1 VNYLITSATPYINGT
16 KHLGNLIGSLLP
28 ADVYARFQRQQGSDV
43 LFICATDDHGTPA
56 ELAAASAGVSVADYC
71 TAQHEIQKDIYRQF
85 GLSFDYFGRSSSPD
99 NHELTQ
105 HLYRELDKNGF
116 IEEKE
121 IIQVY
126 ALDDN
131 RFLPDRYIVGTC
143 PRCQYEAARG
153 DQCENCT
160 ALLNPTDLLNP
171 HSAIS
176 GSTNLE
182 RRPTKH
188 LFLKLPKL
196 ASEVREWVETHKDWP
211 KLTESI
217 AISWLDEG
225 LKDRC
230 ITRDLFW
237 GVPVPRKGFENKV
250 FYVWFD
256 APNAYIS
263 GSQTWAKL
271 QGKPDA
277 WKDWWLSAKD
287 VEYTQFMAKDN
298 IPFHT
303 VFWPA
308 ILLGTREDWK
318 LADYIKGFNWLT
330 YYGGKFSTSLQRG
343 IFTDQALKILPADYW
358 RYALIANAP
367 ESSDAAFTWELL
379 QSKINDEL
387 ANKLGNFINRTL
399 AFASKHYAN
408 QVPSGGLSGKR
419 EQQLKADCLRLT
431 KQTAKHYQN
440 KELRKAADTVR
451 TLWDLSN
458 VYFDETAPW
467 KLIKTDPESAA
478 VVIRT
483 CINLIA
489 LHAVTAAP
497 IIPFSSQKISKTLKL
512 EAGISFDEAAKL
524 KTLQPGQPISE
535 LKPLFQKIEQKDI
548 ERYKLEYGA
557 REA

>member
-1 VNYLITSATPYINGT
+1 MKYLITSATPYINGT

-28 ADVYARFQRQQGSDV
+28 ADVYARFQRQQGNDV

-56 ELAAASAGVSVADYC
+56 ELAAAAAKVSVANYC
-71 TAQHEIQKDIYRQF
+71 AAQHAIQKDIYQQF
-85 GLSFDYFGRSSSPD
+85 GLSFDYFGRSSSPE
-99 NHELTQ
+99 NHKLTQ

-126 ALDDN
+126 SLDDK
-131 RFLPDRYIVGTC
+131 RFLPDRYIIGTC

-182 RRPTKH
+182 LRPTKH

-196 ASEVREWVETHKDWP
+196 APEVRKWVDKHTDWP
-211 KLTESI
+211 KLTKSI

-230 ITRDLFW
+230 ITRDLDW

-271 QGKPDA
+271 QGKPNA
-277 WKDWWLSAKD
+277 WKDWWLDAED
-287 VEYTQFMAKDN
+287 IEYTQFMAKDN

-308 ILLGTREDWK
+308 ILLGTREPWK

-343 IFTDQALKILPADYW
+343 IFTDQALKLLPADYW

-379 QSKINDEL
+379 QSRINDEL
-387 ANKLGNFINRTL
+387 TNKLGNFVNRTL
-399 AFASKHYAN
+399 TFAVKHYAN
-408 QVPSGGLSGKR
+408 QIPYGGVVGKR
-419 EQQLKADCLRLT
+419 EKQLQADCIKLT
-431 KQTAKHYQN
+431 KQVARHYQDR
-440 KELRKAADTVR
+440 EFRKAADTVR
-451 TLWDLSN
+451 ALWDVSN
-458 VYFDETAPW
+458 VYFDESAPW
-467 KLIKTDPESAA
+467 KLIKTNPEQAA

-483 CINLIA
+483 CVNLIA
-489 LHAVTAAP
+489 LHAVTTAP
-497 IIPFSSQKISKTLKL
+497 IIPHSAQKISNALGLQANITLEEAAELETLK
-512 EAGISFDEAAKL
+512 
-524 KTLQPGQPISE
+524 PGHRLND
-535 LKPLFQKIEQKDI
+535 LKPLFQKIEDSIVDQ
-548 ERYKLEYGA
+548 YKLDYGV
-557 REA
+557 

>member
-1 VNYLITSATPYINGT
+1 MNYLITSATPYINGT

-28 ADVYARFQRQQGSDV
+28 ADVYARFQRQQGNDV

-56 ELAAASAGVSVADYC
+56 ELAAAAAKVSVANYC
-71 TAQHEIQKDIYRQF
+71 AAQHAIQKDIYQQF
-85 GLSFDYFGRSSSPD
+85 GLSFDYFGRSSSPE
-99 NHELTQ
+99 NHKLTQ

-126 ALDDN
+126 SLDDK

-182 RRPTKH
+182 LRPTKH

-196 ASEVREWVETHKDWP
+196 APEVRKWVDKHADWP
-211 KLTESI
+211 KLTKSI

-225 LKDRC
+225 LRDRC
-230 ITRDLFW
+230 ITRDLDW

-271 QGKPDA
+271 QGKPNA
-277 WKDWWLSAKD
+277 WKDWWLDAKD
-287 VEYTQFMAKDN
+287 IEYTQFMAKDN

-308 ILLGTREDWK
+308 ILLGTREPWK

-343 IFTDQALKILPADYW
+343 IFTDQALKLLPADYW

-367 ESSDAAFTWELL
+367 ESSDVAFTWDLL
-379 QSKINDEL
+379 QSRINDEL
-387 ANKLGNFINRTL
+387 ANKLGNFVNRTL
-399 AFASKHYAN
+399 TFAVKHYAN
-408 QVPSGGLSGKR
+408 QIPGGGVVGER
-419 EQQLKADCLRLT
+419 EKQLQADCIQLT
-431 KQTAKHYQN
+431 TQAVKHYQN
-440 KELRKAADTVR
+440 REFRKATDTVR
-451 TLWDLSN
+451 ALWDVSN
-458 VYFDETAPW
+458 VYFDESAPW
-467 KLIKTDPESAA
+467 KLIKTNPEQAA

-489 LHAVTAAP
+489 LHAVTTTP
-497 IIPFSSQKISKTLKL
+497 IIPHSAQKISNALGIQANITLK
-512 EAGISFDEAAKL
+512 EAAKL
-524 KTLQPGQPISE
+524 ETLKPGHTLNE
-535 LKPLFQKIEQKDI
+535 LKPLFQKIEDSTVDQ
-548 ERYKLEYGA
+548 YKLDYGV
-557 REA
+557 

>member
-1 VNYLITSATPYINGT
+1 MNYLITSATPYINGT

-28 ADVYARFQRQQGSDV
+28 ADVYARFQRQQGNDV

-56 ELAAASAGVSVADYC
+56 ELAAAAAKVSVANYC
-71 TAQHEIQKDIYRQF
+71 AAQHAIQKDIYQQF
-85 GLSFDYFGRSSSPD
+85 GLSFDYFGRSSSPE
-99 NHELTQ
+99 NHKLTQ

-126 ALDDN
+126 SLDDK

-182 RRPTKH
+182 LRPTKH

-196 ASEVREWVETHKDWP
+196 APEVRKWVDKHADWP
-211 KLTESI
+211 KLTKSI

-230 ITRDLFW
+230 ITRDLDW

-271 QGKPDA
+271 QGKPNA
-277 WKDWWLSAKD
+277 WKDWWLDAKD
-287 VEYTQFMAKDN
+287 IEYTQFMAKDN

-308 ILLGTREDWK
+308 ILLGTREPWK

-343 IFTDQALKILPADYW
+343 IFTDQALKLLPADYW

-367 ESSDAAFTWELL
+367 ESSDVAFTWDLL
-379 QSKINDEL
+379 QSRINDEL
-387 ANKLGNFINRTL
+387 ANKLGNFVNRTL
-399 AFASKHYAN
+399 TFAVKHYAN
-408 QVPSGGLSGKR
+408 QIPGGGVVGER
-419 EQQLKADCLRLT
+419 EKQLQADCIQLT
-431 KQTAKHYQN
+431 TQAVKHYQN
-440 KELRKAADTVR
+440 REFRKATDTVR
-451 TLWDLSN
+451 ALWDVSN
-458 VYFDETAPW
+458 VYFDESAPW
-467 KLIKTDPESAA
+467 KLIKTNPEQAA

-489 LHAVTAAP
+489 LHAVTTTP
-497 IIPFSSQKISKTLKL
+497 IIPHSAQKISNALGIQANITLK
-512 EAGISFDEAAKL
+512 EAAKL
-524 KTLQPGQPISE
+524 ETLKPGHTLNE
-535 LKPLFQKIEQKDI
+535 LKPLFQKIEDSTVDQ
-548 ERYKLEYGA
+548 YKLDYGV
-557 REA
+557 

>member
-1 VNYLITSATPYINGT
+1 MNYLITSATPYINGT

-28 ADVYARFQRQQGSDV
+28 ADVYARFQRQQGNDV

-56 ELAAASAGVSVADYC
+56 ELAAAVAGVSVANYC
-71 TAQHEIQKDIYRQF
+71 AAQHAIQKDIYQQF
-85 GLSFDYFGRSSSPD
+85 GLSFDYFGRSSSPE
-99 NHELTQ
+99 NHKLTQ
-105 HLYRELDKNGF
+105 HLYRELDKKGF

-126 ALDDN
+126 SLDDK
-131 RFLPDRYIVGTC
+131 RFLPDRYIIGTC

-182 RRPTKH
+182 LRPTKH

-196 ASEVREWVETHKDWP
+196 APEVRKWVDKHTDWP
-211 KLTESI
+211 KLTKSI

-225 LKDRC
+225 LRDRC
-230 ITRDLFW
+230 ITRDLDW

-271 QGKPDA
+271 QGKPNA
-277 WKDWWLSAKD
+277 WKDWWLDAKD
-287 VEYTQFMAKDN
+287 IEYTQFMAKDN

-308 ILLGTREDWK
+308 ILLGTREPWK

-343 IFTDQALKILPADYW
+343 IFTDQALKLFPADYW

-367 ESSDAAFTWELL
+367 ESSDAGFTWELL
-379 QSKINDEL
+379 QSRINDEL
-387 ANKLGNFINRTL
+387 ANKLGNFVNRTL
-399 AFASKHYAN
+399 TFAVKHYAN
-408 QVPSGGLSGKR
+408 QIPDGGIVGER
-419 EQQLKADCLRLT
+419 EKQLQADCIQLT
-431 KQTAKHYQN
+431 KQVAKHYQDR
-440 KELRKAADTVR
+440 EFRKAADTVR
-451 TLWDLSN
+451 ALWDVSN
-458 VYFDETAPW
+458 VYFDESAPW
-467 KLIKTDPESAA
+467 KLIKTNPEQAA

-489 LHAVTAAP
+489 LHAVTTTP
-497 IIPFSSQKISKTLKL
+497 IIPHSAQKISNALGIQANITLK
-512 EAGISFDEAAKL
+512 EAAKL
-524 KTLQPGQPISE
+524 ETLKPGHTLNE
-535 LKPLFQKIEQKDI
+535 LKPLFQKIEDSTVDQ
-548 ERYKLEYGA
+548 YKLDYGV
-557 REA
+557 